1 MAWRTER
8 RRCKFWYVAYRILQR
23 HRVVSLLQ
31 HGFLAY
37 ISDRSMCWN
46 YKQYADGKSRWYA
59 KITAHDQNH
68 RKVAVIVNI
77 WLFYS
82 ANKYYNKCSCL
93 YLRYFRF
100 IRSATQCR
108 YTTKTCVS
116 VQCSGRRHEHLLYLM
131 SPPRGSRLLP
141 RLRNLQR
148 HRAVL
153 PAIARLFLFY
163 RLLRHIGFLLA
174 PSSAAAGE
182 TLHLS
187 SDGNNT
193 SPVHV
198 QIKLLPS
205 RTGVSDERIQCNLL
219 HLLLTCTSRRSL
231 SRYRTYSVSP

>member
-1 MAWRTER
+1 MRKSRRTTKITE
-8 RRCKFWYVAYRILQR
+8 
-23 HRVVSLLQ
+23 
-31 HGFLAY
+31 
-37 ISDRSMCWN
+37 
-46 YKQYADGKSRWYA
+46 KSRWLWISDYFTA
-59 KITAHDQNH
+59 PINITISVLA
-68 RKVAVIVNI
+68 
-77 WLFYS
+77 YT
-82 ANKYYNKCSCL
+82 
-93 YLRYFRF
+93 
-100 IRSATQCR
+100 SATF
-108 YTTKTCVS
+108 VS
-116 VQCSGRRHEHLLYLM
+116 YDPQHNADIQVKHVLVFNVADVGMNTYCIW
-131 SPPRGSRLLP
+131 SRLLP